1 MMMEEQHAPPDAH
14 LGWPPA
20 ASRRGTAAAAQGP
33 GLLAVPAW
41 GGRAG
46 RRWWRCWWWWS
57 GACCLLLLCW
67 PGRGHDQGPP
77 VEARRGR
84 LVQPHGP
91 RAPRARRSGK
101 WGGGGRRRS
110 DVCPLSVLCCNSSLQ
125 TTVAAEDERAKRTT
139 VNTRTPTHPPTHPST
154 HPGVSAVLVPLLPA
168 AVLLVL
174 DVAKRLPLPP
184 PPLPPPSWLGGHAPP
199 AQPRRGCLVHLHG
212 PGAPRGTR
220 RHKWGGGGRRRREK
234 E

>member
-1 MMMEEQHAPPDAH
+1 M
-14 LGWPPA
+14 LA
-20 ASRRGTAAAAQGP
+20 ASSFCVGRAVASTRAPLLRQGVAASSSPMAQGHHGP
-33 GLLAVPAW
+33 GAVVSGVVVGE
-41 GGRAG
+41 GGVTFVLSLSSAATVV
-46 RRWWRCWWWWS
+46 CK
-57 GACCLLLLCW
+57 LLLQQ
-67 PGRGHDQGPP
+67 R
-77 VEARRGR
+77 
-84 LVQPHGP
+84 
-91 RAPRARRSGK
+91 
-101 WGGGGRRRS
+101 
-110 DVCPLSVLCCNSSLQ
+110 
-125 TTVAAEDERAKRTT
+125 TERAKRTT

-174 DVAKRLPLPP
+174 DVAKRLPLLP

-220 RHKWGGGGRRRREK
+220 RRKWGGGGRRRREK